1 MDDEVRAALAAADD
15 PSALP
20 QDRAE
25 MLMEI
30 AMGPKSHDETEAAID
45 LYERASAICPTGEHL
60 LSTRIASRLAT
71 ALLALPIGGAD
82 PLERAR
88 TELEKATR
96 YRPEQGAHHRCH
108 LGLPA
113 SACTASAS
121 SIFARLSVKGMDR
134 KAVARLFAG
143 WRIPSGTSHGRR
155 CATFEEGLKI
165 VNLIDHPTEYA
176 MLQNNFDNALQYASS
191 SHVVE
196 NDLRALEAYDEDL
209 KVRTRAAM
217 PLEYTNTI
225 ANKAICLWNLPD
237 HPADPGN
244 GNRANLTAA
253 REYYRECREIFLGY
267 GEADNARIV
276 AEACEQI
283 DRELLSAP
291 AANSNGL
298 SGPAQHHFN

>member
-25 MLMEI
+25 MLIEI
-30 AMGPKSHDETEAAID
+30 AMGPKSPDETEAAID

-134 KAVARLFAG
+134 KAVARLFCRMANSFG
-143 WRIPSGTSHGRR
+143 NLTRSKVRNVRGR
-155 CATFEEGLKI
+155 
-165 VNLIDHPTEYA
+165 TEDR
-176 MLQNNFDNALQYASS
+176 QPDRS
-191 SHVVE
+191 SHRIR
-196 NDLRALEAYDEDL
+196 N
-209 KVRTRAAM
+209 AA
-217 PLEYTNTI
+217 E
-225 ANKAICLWNLPD
+225 
-237 HPADPGN
+237 
-244 GNRANLTAA
+244 
-253 REYYRECREIFLGY
+253 
-267 GEADNARIV
+267 
-276 AEACEQI
+276 
-283 DRELLSAP
+283 
-291 AANSNGL
+291 
-298 SGPAQHHFN
+298 